1 MQQKDKYMN
10 KSNTLWILATC
21 IVVVGV
27 IIYIANGISNE
38 TSGNTSRSY
47 SSTPASSSSSSSDYS
62 SNSYRSSN
70 TYNNS
75 SRNNSY
81 SEPKPTYKESPYKGN
96 QLSNGSSPLDACFG
110 KGIYSG
116 NATLTIKNGSSSDAI
131 VCLYSVSRGRTIR
144 NEYVRKNTNFTMDN
158 IAQGYYKIRV
168 FYGND
173 WNPTL
178 ENSCGTKGNFESD
191 VSFSEFDGRQYFED
205 SDDGYTIA
213 TITLYTVAGG
223 NASTSR
229 ISQSDFF
236 NN

>member
-1 MQQKDKYMN
+1 MN

-21 IVVVGV
+21 IVVIGV
-27 IIYIANGISNE
+27 IIYIANGINNE
-38 TSGNTSRSY
+38 NSGNSY
-47 SSTPASSSSSSSDYS
+47 SNRPATSYNNSSSNS
-62 SNSYRSSN
+62 SNSYSSPS
-70 TYNNS
+70 TYKSKNNYS
-75 SRNNSY
+75 NRNSY
-81 SEPKPTYKESPYKGN
+81 SEPIVEKPTYKESAYKGY

-178 ENSCGTKGNFESD
+178 ENSCGTNGNFESD
-191 VSFSEFDGRQYFED
+191 VSFSEFDGKQYFED
-205 SDDGYTIA
+205 SDNGYTIA

>member
-1 MQQKDKYMN
+1 MY

-21 IVVVGV
+21 IVIVGV

-38 TSGNTSRSY
+38 TSGNTSRTY
-47 SSTPASSSSSSSDYS
+47 SSTPASSSSSNSNYS
-62 SNSYRSSN
+62 SNSNGSS
-70 TYNNS
+70 
-75 SRNNSY
+75 NNSY
-81 SEPKPTYKESPYKGN
+81 SKPKLTYKESPYKGN
-96 QLSNGSSPLDACFG
+96 QLSNGISPFDACFG

-116 NATLTIKNGSSSDAI
+116 NATLTVKNGSSSDAI

-144 NEYVRKNTNFTMDN
+144 NEYVRKSSSFTMDN

-191 VSFSEFDGRQYFED
+191 VSFSEFDGQQYFED
-205 SDDGYTIA
+205 SYDAYTIA
-213 TITLYTVAGG
+213 TITLYTVSGG

>member
-1 MQQKDKYMN
+1 MSTKRK
-10 KSNTLWILATC
+10 ILVFVT
-21 IVVVGV
+21 IG
-27 IIYIANGISNE
+27 IIAIPAIFTIIAIYNHLEQS
-38 TSGNTSRSY
+38 SY
-47 SSTPASSSSSSSDYS
+47 NDYSPS
-62 SNSYRSSN
+62 SNSQN
-70 TYNNS
+70 TYNSNS
-75 SRNNSY
+75 SYSRSNSY
-81 SEPKPTYKESPYKGN
+81 SEPTYTESEYKGN
-96 QLSNGSSPLDACFG
+96 QLSNGTSPFDACFG
-110 KGIYSG
+110 KGVYRG

-131 VCLYSVSRGRTIR
+131 VCLYSIARQRTIR

-191 VSFSEFDGRQYFED
+191 VSFSEFDGQQYFED
-205 SDDGYTIA
+205 SHDGYTIA
-213 TITLYTVAGG
+213 TITLYTVAWG
-223 NASTSR
+223 NASTSK